1 MENRNDSQACKRV
14 RVEDWEARVGSQGSA
29 TKKIGKMRQNRQ
41 KEEKGKA
48 YLNST
53 SLLKSMTTNL
63 TTKGKTAL
71 NDREGKV
78 LAGQG
83 RAKDLF
89 HH

>member
-1 MENRNDSQACKRV
+1 
-14 RVEDWEARVGSQGSA
+14 
-29 TKKIGKMRQNRQ
+29 MRQNRQ

>member
-1 MENRNDSQACKRV
+1 MSGGLGSKGGKPGNYNRA
-14 RVEDWEARVGSQGSA
+14 DWKDERKPS
-29 TKKIGKMRQNRQ
+29 I
-41 KEEKGKA
+41 EEKGKA

-63 TTKGKTAL
+63 TAKGKTAL

>member
-1 MENRNDSQACKRV
+1 MSGGLGSKGGKPGKCDE
-14 RVEDWEARVGSQGSA
+14 EDWNDEAKPS
-29 TKKIGKMRQNRQ
+29 
-41 KEEKGKA
+41 KEEKGKI